1 MKTRLKESHYE
12 TPRMRDVKTWTQ
24 EAVFAVVITGLVA
37 AMSSYDFMS
46 VHKVDFDG
54 IAPDSAGTVTIK
66 IQGVDT
72 GTRADAHFN
81 GLRIAKQL

>member
-1 MKTRLKESHYE
+1 MKTRWKKSHYE
-12 TPRMRDVKTWTQ
+12 APRMLNQGWKP
-24 EAVFAVVITGLVA
+24 ANVA

-54 IAPDSAGTVTIK
+54 IAPDNAGTVTIK